1 MSNNVST
8 PFDGAAVYWC
18 REGVIDYKGNPMFVS
33 NFCKKFNI
41 QDGKC
46 RIRNVSPN
54 ITLVFGLKAAFNS
67 SSVASGETKVA
78 VIPILAM
85 VTEIKLKVPP

>member
-1 MSNNVST
+1 M
-8 PFDGAAVYWC
+8 
-18 REGVIDYKGNPMFVS
+18 
-33 NFCKKFNI
+33 
-41 QDGKC
+41 
-46 RIRNVSPN
+46 VSPN

>member
-1 MSNNVST
+1 M
-8 PFDGAAVYWC
+8 
-18 REGVIDYKGNPMFVS
+18 
-33 NFCKKFNI
+33 
-41 QDGKC
+41 
-46 RIRNVSPN
+46 VSPN

-85 VTEIKLKVPP
+85 VTEIRLKVPP